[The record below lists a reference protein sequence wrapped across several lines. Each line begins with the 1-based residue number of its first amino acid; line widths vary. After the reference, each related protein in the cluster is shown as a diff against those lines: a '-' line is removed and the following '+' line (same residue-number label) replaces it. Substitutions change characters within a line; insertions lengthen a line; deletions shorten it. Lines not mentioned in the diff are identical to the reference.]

1 MSEGICRFAVGLPNT
16 GQCVKAE
23 TGAAHV
29 GDCLLGFERFA
40 PCDREAEQCRRSRI

>member
-1 MSEGICRFAVGLPNT
+1 MSEGSCCFAAGLATT
-16 GQCVKAE
+16 GQSVKAE

-40 PCDREAEQCRRSRI
+40 P